1 VLDIELKLFGGDSSK
16 DRESKMT
23 EDSHA
28 FGLAIMVYIII
39 IASTIIIMWDPLE
52 IFHDSIGTGLLLGA
66 AVVIAVGVQK
76 YRDISLR
83 NIQQPIRNIRYN
95 GSVN

>member
-1 VLDIELKLFGGDSSK
+1 MGKKQMIVTTLASK
-16 DRESKMT
+16 RMNLPHFFISVN
-23 EDSHA
+23 HA

-66 AVVIAVGVQK
+66 ATVIAVGVHK
-76 YRDISLR
+76 YQQGISLR
-83 NIQQPIRNIRYN
+83 NN
-95 GSVN
+95 

>member
-1 VLDIELKLFGGDSSK
+1 
-16 DRESKMT
+16 MT

-66 AVVIAVGVQK
+66 AVVIAASVQK
-76 YRDISLR
+76 GISLR
-83 NIQQPIRNIRYN
+83 NIKKSIRNIGYH
-95 GSVN
+95 G